1 MGFNIEFVRHKGV
14 DMEIWDV
21 EIGDKIRPLL
31 VHHYKGNVMDGIV
44 YIVDSTDRELFP
56 SVRQELRDMAVSE
69 DLVSANLLVL
79 ANKTDLEGAVN
90 VEELWDELSLG
101 NLGPGEQPERVNL
114 GFLRATVLPICAT
127 SGQGCQEALDWV
139 ANVVKTSAWK

>member
-21 EIGDKIRPLL
+21 GIGDKIRPLL

-69 DLVSANLLVL
+69 DLV
-79 ANKTDLEGAVN
+79 DQR
-90 VEELWDELSLG
+90 
-101 NLGPGEQPERVNL
+101 QPP
-114 GFLRATVLPICAT
+114 RA
-127 SGQGCQEALDWV
+127 CQQ
-139 ANVVKTSAWK
+139 N

>member
-56 SVRQELRDMAVSE
+56 SVRHGGVRGSCQR
-69 DLVSANLLVL
+69 
-79 ANKTDLEGAVN
+79 
-90 VEELWDELSLG
+90 
-101 NLGPGEQPERVNL
+101 QPP
-114 GFLRATVLPICAT
+114 RA
-127 SGQGCQEALDWV
+127 CQQ
-139 ANVVKTSAWK
+139 N

>member
-1 MGFNIEFVRHKGV
+1 
-14 DMEIWDV
+14 
-21 EIGDKIRPLL
+21 
-31 VHHYKGNVMDGIV
+31 MDAIV

-79 ANKTDLEGAVN
+79 PNKTDLEGAVS

-139 ANVVKTSAWK
+139 ANVVKTSVWK